1 MAIATYTLNFILA
14 EAELSIVLW
23 SLKNL
28 TFRSRT
34 ESIVDTIALCPYDCP
49 FCMLCAQEP
58 YLIAKL
64 DSAEK
69 AWKEM
74 SVWLLFSIHLWFFF

>member
-1 MAIATYTLNFILA
+1 MNFVRTEHWVVWALRFLA
-14 EAELSIVLW
+14 ESIP
-23 SLKNL
+23 
-28 TFRSRT
+28 RSHDRSMST
-34 ESIVDTIALCPYDCP
+34 P
-49 FCMLCAQEP
+49 FSWLLQEP

-74 SVWLLFSIHLWFFF
+74 SVWFFVQLLAF

>member
-1 MAIATYTLNFILA
+1 MIDRSM
-14 EAELSIVLW
+14 SI
-23 SLKNL
+23 
-28 TFRSRT
+28 
-34 ESIVDTIALCPYDCP
+34 P
-49 FCMLCAQEP
+49 FSWFLQEP

-74 SVWLLFSIHLWFFF
+74 SVWFVVQPLAFFL